1 MPYDE
6 TSNCI
11 VTNVILIF
19 YKPIIA
25 YLSNKNKL
33 STLYTTVSLS
43 FIKNQKWG
51 FIMASGQI
59 KHFKKDK
66 GYELIPRELLQAC
79 DKKSDFCKE
88 LSLQAIGLLVNLQSY
103 PETWVISKSELY
115 KRYSKNGKTS
125 VANAWNEL
133 VENNFIVQFHKRE
146 GKTNQYVYYFSLT
159 PFTENDI
166 KEIELIENNESS
178 KSLNLKEKYN
188 KSKTNSKS
196 KYKLKKLNK
205 PLFESQSLS
214 FWFSTSQ
221 NEHLKMNFSK
231 PESNILHREE
241 ITQEEITH
249 KENRESD
256 MNDMNDNNQVR
267 EGEKLHSY
275 HSNHNQQITDELT
288 LKEFEL
294 QSFPQDTKSYL
305 KNFDIQEIRVLKS
318 VILKAKESFNTNQDA
333 YFTLEDIDTELVG
346 LLKRFKAM
354 SIKKQES
361 VIDMQSYLMQSILS
375 ELEELLALQ
384 QTRQRYN
391 NNEIFDWLHQS

>member
-1 MPYDE
+1 
-6 TSNCI
+6 
-11 VTNVILIF
+11 
-19 YKPIIA
+19 
-25 YLSNKNKL
+25 
-33 STLYTTVSLS
+33 
-43 FIKNQKWG
+43 
-51 FIMASGQI
+51 
-59 KHFKKDK
+59 
-66 GYELIPRELLQAC
+66 
-79 DKKSDFCKE
+79 
-88 LSLQAIGLLVNLQSY
+88 
-103 PETWVISKSELY
+103 
-115 KRYSKNGKTS
+115 
-125 VANAWNEL
+125 
-133 VENNFIVQFHKRE
+133 
-146 GKTNQYVYYFSLT
+146 
-159 PFTENDI
+159 
-166 KEIELIENNESS
+166 LIENNESS